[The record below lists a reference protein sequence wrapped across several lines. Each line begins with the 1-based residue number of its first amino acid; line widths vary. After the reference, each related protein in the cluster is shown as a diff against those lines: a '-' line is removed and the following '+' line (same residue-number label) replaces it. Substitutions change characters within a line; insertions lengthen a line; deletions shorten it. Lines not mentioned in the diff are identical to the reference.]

1 MQYYF
6 ILYVVKIILCATVES
21 CSQRIIVSFIACMKH
36 IKEWPS
42 HSSNK
47 ENLAQFKIGLNC
59 TFDWA
64 GFAPKTYAVGTL
76 LNNLNKCINEC
87 IPDMIL
93 MQKIAKLFK
102 CRMHVFMPK

>member
-1 MQYYF
+1 MF
-6 ILYVVKIILCATVES
+6 TKNNCFFHSLYEAYQWS
-21 CSQRIIVSFIACMKH
+21 
-36 IKEWPS
+36 S

-76 LNNLNKCINEC
+76 LNNLNTCINEC
-87 IPDMIL
+87 IPDIIL
-93 MQKIAKLFK
+93 MQKIAKLLQEDQDG
-102 CRMHVFMPK
+102 PISLT